1 MNKHRNAATV
11 DIKGLQ
17 RFFGVKIDKFFR
29 VILHLD
35 SIKAP
40 TCVIIEVFEV
50 SKVTQRGA

>member
-29 VILHLD
+29 VFLNLD